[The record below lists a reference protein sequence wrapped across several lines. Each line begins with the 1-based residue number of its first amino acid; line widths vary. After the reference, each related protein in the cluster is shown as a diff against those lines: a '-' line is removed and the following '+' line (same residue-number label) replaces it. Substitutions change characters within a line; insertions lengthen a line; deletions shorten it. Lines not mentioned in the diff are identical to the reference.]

1 MNMPRDGDCPGLGS
15 AARKS
20 VLKSV
25 PKESSE
31 SDIGK
36 VTKFTAGS

>member
-1 MNMPRDGDCPGLGS
+1 MPIDGDGLGS

-25 PKESSE
+25 PRESSQ
-31 SDIGK
+31 SDIPK
-36 VTKFTAGS
+36 VTKLTAGS